1 MSFAGRAW
9 PASRPISSYMERP
22 HHVDEIWFAS
32 YPPGVPHTID
42 PARHDSLVSLIDDA
56 CREFATRP
64 AFQSQGATLSY
75 GRFDELADAFARYL
89 VDTCRVAPG
98 DRVALMMPNMLA
110 YPVALLGVLRA
121 GGVVVNV
128 NPLYTAHELVHQ
140 LDDAGAR
147 VLVAYEGVLATVTSA
162 QAKLALEHVVVA
174 RMGDFMPWPR
184 RQLVDFFASRRSEG
198 RGVPPAGAASLRA
211 AVRSGARS
219 AAGLPRPSLDDLA
232 FLQYTGGTTGR
243 AKGAMLTHR
252 NIVANVLQVTSWF
265 AADTV
270 RGGEIMVT
278 ALPLY
283 HVYALTSNCLGTI
296 AVGGLN
302 CLIADPRDLDTFVR
316 TLSRLPFTSMT
327 GVNTLFA
334 ALLDHPGFAQL
345 DFSHLK
351 FTSGGGMAV
360 QRVVA
365 ERWHAV
371 TGSVLAEGYGL
382 TEASPVVTVNRF
394 DVSTFSGSIGL
405 PVPSTEIRIKA
416 TPDVDAAIGEPGEL
430 CVRGPQVMRGYWNNP
445 AETAAVLDDDGW
457 LHTGDIA
464 RIEADG
470 YLYLVER
477 KKDVILVSGFNVY
490 PNEIEDIVAAHPG
503 VREVAAIGVPDA
515 RSGEAVRLIVV
526 AAEPAPDAAA
536 LIAWCREHLTG
547 YKVPRSVVFAEA
559 LPKTPV
565 GKILRRELRER
576 YGDEP

>member
-1 MSFAGRAW
+1 
-9 PASRPISSYMERP
+9 
-22 HHVDEIWFAS
+22 
-32 YPPGVPHTID
+32 
-42 PARHDSLVSLIDDA
+42 SLVALLDAA
-56 CREFATRP
+56 CREFAGHA
-64 AFQSQGATLSY
+64 AFDSY
-75 GRFDELADAFARYL
+75 GARLTYARVDALADAFARFL
-89 VDTCRVAPG
+89 VGTCGVEHGA
-98 DRVALMMPNMLA
+98 RVALMMPNMLA

-128 NPLYTAHELVHQ
+128 NPLYTAHELTHQ
-140 LDDAGAR
+140 LNDAGAR
-147 VLVAYEGVLATVTSA
+147 VLVAWEGVRATVA
-162 QAKLALEHVVVA
+162 AAHEALPVEHVIEA
-174 RMGDFMPWPR
+174 RLGDFMPWPKGAV
-184 RQLVDFFASRRSEG
+184 VDFVARRRAG
-198 RGVPPAGAASLRA
+198 RRGAAVPGTLSLRA
-211 AVRSGARS
+211 AIRAGRRSS
-219 AAGLPRPSLDDLA
+219 AGLPALGGYDLA

-252 NIVANVLQVTSWF
+252 NIVANVLQLTAWF
-265 AADTV
+265 AADTE
-270 RGGEIMVT
+270 RGAEVMIT

-283 HVYALTSNCLGTI
+283 HIYALTSNCISTLS
-296 AVGGLN
+296 VGGLN
-302 CLIADPRDLDTFVR
+302 VLITDPRDLDGFVR
-316 TLSRLPFTSMT
+316 TLARVPFTSMT

-334 ALLDHPGFAQL
+334 ALLDHPGFAAL
-345 DFSHLK
+345 DFTRLK

-394 DVSTFSGSIGL
+394 DIDTFNGSIGL
-405 PVPSTEIRIKA
+405 PVPSTAIRIKA
-416 TPDVDAAIGEPGEL
+416 TPAVDAAVGEPGEL
-430 CVRGPQVMRGYWNNP
+430 CVRGPQVMRGYWDNP
-445 AETAAVLDDDGW
+445 EETAAVLDADGW

-470 YLYLVER
+470 YLYLVDR

-490 PNEIEDIVAAHPG
+490 PNEIEDVVAAHPG
-503 VREVAAIGVPDA
+503 VREVAAIGVTDA

-526 AAEPAPDAAA
+526 PAQPGADADE

-547 YKVPRSVVFAEA
+547 YKVPRSVVFATA

-576 YGDEP
+576 YGEEP